1 MDPPPPPPLNE
12 GKGGR
17 IFQKLSHLGKGV
29 QNFLLERGNKPEKG
43 VDVEMGEGVATFFIT
58 LQFS

>member
-1 MDPPPPPPLNE
+1 MTDLH
-12 GKGGR
+12 
-17 IFQKLSHLGKGV
+17 LSNTAV
-29 QNFLLERGNKPEKG
+29 CFMQQRNFLLERGNKPEKG